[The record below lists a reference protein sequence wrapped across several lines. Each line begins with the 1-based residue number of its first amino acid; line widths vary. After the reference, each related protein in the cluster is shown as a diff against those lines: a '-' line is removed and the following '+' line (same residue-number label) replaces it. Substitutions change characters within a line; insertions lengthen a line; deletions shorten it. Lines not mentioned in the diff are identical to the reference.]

1 MKNMYFKKIIKTSK
15 SNSAVFFIFSF
26 MLLVIIYANS
36 QTQTI
41 FYDSI
46 KKQKYAL
53 IDVHKT
59 YERVI
64 EKGYDSIEMF
74 EYLGNY
80 YYKDKDFHKSKLY
93 FDMLVKKY
101 KLSDIAKIIAP
112 NSKINILNEKC
123 LNNYS
128 GNTDK
133 INKLNIDFMG
143 LEESLN
149 HYKST
154 L

>member
-1 MKNMYFKKIIKTSK
+1 MDLKKITKASK
-15 SNSAVFFIFSF
+15 MNSSVFFIFLF
-26 MLLVIIYANS
+26 MLTGVFNANS
-36 QTQTI
+36 QTQNV

-46 KKQKYAL
+46 KKQKYAM

-80 YYKDKDFHKSKLY
+80 YYKNKDFEKSKIY
-93 FDMLVKKY
+93 FDILFKKY
-101 KLSDIAKIIAP
+101 KLSQIS
-112 NSKINILNEKC
+112 SKSIEL
-123 LNNYS
+123 
-128 GNTDK
+128 
-133 INKLNIDFMG
+133 
-143 LEESLN
+143 
-149 HYKST
+149 YKT

>member
-26 MLLVIIYANS
+26 MLLVILDANS

-80 YYKDKDFHKSKLY
+80 YYKSKDFEKSKLY
-93 FDMLVKKY
+93 FDILFKKY
-101 KLSDIAKIIAP
+101 KLSQIS
-112 NSKINILNEKC
+112 SKSIEL
-123 LNNYS
+123 
-128 GNTDK
+128 
-133 INKLNIDFMG
+133 
-143 LEESLN
+143 
-149 HYKST
+149 YKT